1 MRKDALRLM
10 LAALPAIIWI
20 AAAPPPCG
28 AG

>member
-1 MRKDALRLM
+1 MRKEALKFL
-10 LAALPAIIWI
+10 LATLPAVVWI